1 MSVPKSKQI
10 PSKATFKD
18 ELKRLRKDVI
28 SWCNKQSKKSREF
41 ALKDLYNLATE
52 AERYG
57 TRANNHYFNKPED
70 AEIRAKYFKE
80 AIQSAYLFAEEATLI
95 SECYNIKTKRM
106 HRWMHYTNSAIRQ
119 MKALLRSD
127 AARAKDM
134 RKKLAQEE
142 NTP

>member
-1 MSVPKSKQI
+1 MSVPKSKRI
-10 PSKATFKD
+10 LSKASFKD
-18 ELKRLRKDVI
+18 ELKYLRKDVI
-28 SWCNKQSKKSREF
+28 AWCNKQSQKSREF
-41 ALKDLYNLATE
+41 ALKDLYKLATD

-57 TRANNHYFNKPED
+57 NRANNYFFSKPED
-70 AEIRAKYFKE
+70 AEVRAKYFKQ

-95 SECYNIKTKRM
+95 SECYKIKTTRL
-106 HRWMHYTNSAIRQ
+106 HRWMHFTNSAVRQ
-119 MKALLRSD
+119 MKALMRSD